1 MLKGKNVVV
10 AVSGG
15 IACYKACG
23 LVSALRKA
31 GASVFVIMTAHAC
44 EFVAPLTFETL
55 SANPVAC
62 DMFAKKE
69 HWEVEH
75 ISLAKKADLVIIA
88 PATANVIDKL
98 AAGIADDMLTTT
110 LIATKA
116 PVLVCPAMNSN
127 MYESD
132 AVTNGM
138 QVLRERGYLF
148 EEPDSGFLACG
159 DTGKGRMS
167 EPEQIFARAL
177 DILMPCR
184 DYEGKTILVTAGA
197 TREDIDGIRFISNYS
212 SGKMG
217 IELAKA
223 AKQRGARVILVAGSV
238 SVDIPASIDKVVRVV
253 STQDM
258 YDAVMDNLKQS
269 DIVIK
274 AAAPADYAV
283 QNKADDKIKSDSL
296 TLVLRKNPDI
306 AKAVGENK
314 KDKKLVVFCAEK
326 KELLGRAKEKLLKK
340 HADMVVANDVSR
352 EGAGFNCDTNIVT
365 IMKSDGYS
373 RDCDI
378 MSKTKLADVILDEIK
393 TL

>member
-132 AVTNGM
+132 AVTKGM

-167 EPEQIFARAL
+167 EPEQIFAHAL

-258 YDAVMDNLKQS
+258 YDAVMDNLEQS

-340 HADMVVANDVSR
+340 HADMVVANDVSK